1 MEIFTE
7 IRFEVSEFDKI
18 DKVLYVLTN
27 EGWEI
32 EETKEYSLKRPNQPK
47 QVTSKKYKLKRK
59 I

>member
-47 QVTSKKYKLKRK
+47 QITSKKYKL
-59 I
+59 